1 MPGNEIPTFRNHKE
15 NPKMLDDLVKKL
27 VPECSLGFFGEKA
40 IRKHV
45 LDTLTERRRNVR
57 KGYNYDDVS

>member
-1 MPGNEIPTFRNHKE
+1 
-15 NPKMLDDLVKKL
+15 MLDDLVKKL